1 MKHQPLVSVIVPVYN
16 VEDYIEECLDSII
29 QQSYSNLE
37 IIAIDDGSTD
47 HSHQKVRLYTKDE
60 RVQLIEQANQGLSGA
75 RNTGLKAA
83 TGKYVL
89 FVDSDD
95 YIEQT
100 TIEELVAQIEAHQVD
115 LIRFNGKA
123 FLDEMNT
130 PIEQNHYDFSHRLE
144 EGKVYKAD
152 SYEANRRTFVS
163 PVYLYIIRRNV
174 LEKHKITFYEQILH
188 EDELFTTQVFLAIN
202 SMMYQNKFYYHRRYR
217 ENSIMT
223 DQNPKRLK
231 KTLDSYNR
239 IYKEL
244 EKLYAQNNFAKE
256 QKKLIKRQML
266 SIYSGVK
273 NSPLPMGEKEPILKQ
288 MTAVTATDKTYL
300 KAQKAMRA
308 IRHKQT

>member
-1 MKHQPLVSVIVPVYN
+1 MNYQPLVSIIVPVYN
-16 VEDYIEECLDSII
+16 VENYIEECLDSII
-29 QQSYSNLE
+29 NQTYSNLE
-37 IIAIDDGSTD
+37 IIVIDDGSTD
-47 HSHQKVRLYTKDE
+47 CSNHKVQPYTSDE
-60 RVQLIEQANQGLSGA
+60 RVQLIEQKNQGLSGA
-75 RNTGLKAA
+75 RNTGLKSA

-89 FVDSDD
+89 FLDSDD
-95 YIEQT
+95 YIERIT
-100 TIEELVAQIEAHQVD
+100 VEELMAQIEAHQVD

-130 PIEQNHYDFSHRLE
+130 PIDQNHYDFSHRLE
-144 EGKVYKAD
+144 EDKVYKSD

-174 LEKHKITFYEQILH
+174 LEKRNITFYEQILH
-188 EDELFTTQVFLAIN
+188 EDELFTTQVFLAIT

-223 DQNPKRLK
+223 DQHPKRLK
-231 KTLDSYNR
+231 KTLDSYNL

-244 EKLYAQNNFAKE
+244 EKLYAQRSFTKE

-273 NSPLPMGEKEPILKQ
+273 NSPLPMAEKGPILKQ
-288 MTAVTATDKTYL
+288 MTAVTATDKAYL
-300 KAQKAMRA
+300 KVQRA
-308 IRHKQT
+308 IRTIKQKQT